1 MSEFM
6 VVCTFKPG
14 IEMPEIMALASQE
27 RDAAKAL
34 QETGK
39 LGAIR
44 LATPSRKVFIEAF
57 ASDIAEAE
65 ATILSLPMGPLWD
78 IEIYPIVQ
86 PTKLAGE

>member
-6 VVCTFKPG
+6 VVCTFKDG
-14 IEMPEIMALASQE
+14 IEMPEIMALAPQE

-34 QETGK
+34 QEAGK

-86 PTKLAGE
+86 PTKLASQ

>member
-1 MSEFM
+1 MNEFM
-6 VVCTFKPG
+6 VVCTFKAG
-14 IEMPEIMALASQE
+14 IEMPEIMALAPQE

-34 QETGK
+34 QEAGM

-57 ASDIAEAE
+57 ASDITEAE
-65 ATILSLPMGPLWD
+65 ATVVSLPMGPLWD

-86 PTKLAGE
+86 PTKIAGD

>member
-6 VVCTFKPG
+6 VVCTFKVG
-14 IEMPEIMALASQE
+14 IEMPEIMALAPQE

-34 QETGK
+34 QEAGK

-65 ATILSLPMGPLWD
+65 ATVVGLPMGPLWD

-86 PTKLAGE
+86 PTKLASE